1 MPISTAHVRRLSIIL
16 GFGYLL
22 ELAAAAALLAAQPR
36 HWLVPVTATYADA
49 PQRVILA
56 RVDVAQGVLWV
67 LAITAVGALLPL
79 VPAYSRRWSAGLAAQ
94 HNYGRWL
101 EFSFTSSI
109 IVFLLAQLNGIRDI
123 AALVAIYSLNSAMI
137 LFGWLQERY
146 ESPASRRGGA
156 GLLPYIFGC
165 IVGHHRVVRDRA
177 RIRPRD
183 HYAHRSADHHPRH
196 ACAVHRVRRRPV
208 AAIQTGRPLC
218 RLPLRR
224 ARIPRLDFRDQDRV
238 RSARRRHDC

>member
-1 MPISTAHVRRLSIIL
+1 LSRLACPHAYLDRARATAEHHPRLRVPARTRRRRGASR
-16 GFGYLL
+16 G
-22 ELAAAAALLAAQPR
+22 AAAP
-36 HWLVPVTATYADA
+36 
-49 PQRVILA
+49 RVILA

-165 IVGHHRVVRDRA
+165 IVGIVPWGIIAWYVIEPGSGHGITTPIAVQIITLVMLALFTGFAVGQWLQYKRVGRFADYLYGERA
-177 RIRPRD
+177 FLVWTFVTKT
-183 HYAHRSADHHPRH
+183 AFALL
-196 ACAVHRVRRRPV
+196 VVGTTV
-208 AAIQTGRPLC
+208 K
-218 RLPLRR
+218 
-224 ARIPRLDFRDQDRV
+224 V
-238 RSARRRHDC
+238 